1 MKDYF
6 KEITNISDLYSVQ
19 INIPDEIPDE
29 MPKYVESLGER
40 LAKFKDHSNIEEMHA
55 FFAVEESGSLKE
67 LRLKSAFND
76 AGMFGFVSWKWVN
89 PFVEWIG
96 TKRVLEVMAGRGW
109 LTHALRIKGVPV
121 IATDDFSW
129 ANGGGWKE
137 PLTQVDHLDAIE
149 SVKLYGE
156 QIDILIISWPY
167 MNDTAYEVLKE
178 LHKVN
183 PTALCVYIGEGP
195 GGCTAS
201 DKFFS
206 HFEDE
211 HEMENASKWVEVQDN
226 FQRWHGFHDRPA
238 VGRYRK

>member
-6 KEITNISDLYSVQ
+6 KGVKATHNLYEIQ
-19 INIPDEIPDE
+19 IDIPDEIPDE
-29 MPKYVESLGER
+29 MPKYVEPLEER
-40 LAKFKDHSNIEEMHA
+40 LAKFKDRSNIDEMHA
-55 FFAVEESGSLKE
+55 FFAGEESGSLKE
-67 LRLKSAFND
+67 LRLRGAFND

-96 TKRVLEVMAGRGW
+96 TRRVLEVMAGRGW

-129 ANGGGWKE
+129 ANGGGWQE

-156 QIDILIISWPY
+156 QIDILIMSWPS
-167 MNDTAYEVLKE
+167 MDDTAYEVLKE

-183 PTALCVYIGEGP
+183 PNALCVYIGEGP
-195 GGCTAS
+195 CGCTAN
-201 DKFFS
+201 DNFFN
-206 HFEDE
+206 HFEEEQDW
-211 HEMENASKWVEVQDN
+211 ENTPKWVEVLDN
-226 FQRWHGFHDRPA
+226 FQHWHGFHDRPA